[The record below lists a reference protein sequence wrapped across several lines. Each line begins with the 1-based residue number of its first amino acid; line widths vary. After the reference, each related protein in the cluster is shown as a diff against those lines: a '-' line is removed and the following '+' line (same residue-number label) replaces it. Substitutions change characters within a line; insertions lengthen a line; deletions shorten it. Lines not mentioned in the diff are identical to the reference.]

1 MTLIVGSD
9 DGLQVK
15 ICVMA
20 HTQTQLNKHP
30 LNGVIARI
38 FYQIGRRVR
47 RDAKLEKQ
55 EVLTEGFA
63 EQYLRWIFKRDVQA
77 ITPKTFRVAGLF
89 YYVCARKPY

>member
-1 MTLIVGSD
+1 MMLFTKQTDSHLEVNLSSLTL
-9 DGLQVK
+9 
-15 ICVMA
+15 
-20 HTQTQLNKHP
+20 
-30 LNGVIARI
+30 VIARI

-63 EQYLRWIFKRDVQA
+63 EQYLRWIFKRDIQA

-89 YYVCARKPY
+89 YYFCARKPY